1 MVKYA
6 HNALL
11 CLEFFNFWDWY
22 VYRDG
27 KNKQKGVYIRN
38 ISPDVNLFPMSPYS
52 TFPTAKLD
60 KRARSPIHPKT
71 QITVDGNGLKKPI
84 RNRIFCNLLFFL
96 LRLNENLKANDETIN
111 NKVSNKNVI

>member
-1 MVKYA
+1 
-6 HNALL
+6 
-11 CLEFFNFWDWY
+11 
-22 VYRDG
+22 
-27 KNKQKGVYIRN
+27 
-38 ISPDVNLFPMSPYS
+38 MSPYS

-96 LRLNENLKANDETIN
+96 LRLNENLKANDETKYNKLTNKKVIN
-111 NKVSNKNVI
+111 RICIP

>member
-1 MVKYA
+1 MKYFFLFDINSPININVPIAIIMFSRLLLAIPKRVTMVKYA

-71 QITVDGNGLKKPI
+71 QITVD
-84 RNRIFCNLLFFL
+84 R
-96 LRLNENLKANDETIN
+96 
-111 NKVSNKNVI
+111 

>member
-1 MVKYA
+1 
-6 HNALL
+6 
-11 CLEFFNFWDWY
+11 
-22 VYRDG
+22 
-27 KNKQKGVYIRN
+27 
-38 ISPDVNLFPMSPYS
+38 MSPYS

-96 LRLNENLKANDETIN
+96 LSALYVLLPIFLAISHSNVYTTKIITLSRITISTHKKQHSTTPNYSFLN
-111 NKVSNKNVI
+111 